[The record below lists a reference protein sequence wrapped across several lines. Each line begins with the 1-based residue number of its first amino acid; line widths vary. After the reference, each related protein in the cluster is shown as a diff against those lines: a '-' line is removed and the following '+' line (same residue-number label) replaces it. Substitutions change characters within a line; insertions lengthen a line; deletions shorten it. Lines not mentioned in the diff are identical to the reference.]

1 MKSNFDAIVIGTG
14 QSGPFLAVRM
24 AAAGQRVAIIERDRF
39 GGTCVNTGC
48 IPTKTLVAS
57 AYTAHLA
64 RRAAEFGIQLRGPI
78 ATDMKRVKARKEEIV
93 GKSRSGLESWLK
105 NTPNCTVYQGQAR
118 FDSANE
124 VRVGEDLL
132 AAAQIFI
139 NVGARAAIPSMPGV
153 ERTPY
158 LTNSTLLDL
167 DTLPRHLVIVGGG
180 YVGLEFGQI
189 FRRFGSEVTIIDR
202 ASRLIAHEDEDVS
215 IEVQAIL
222 EREGVQVRL
231 NATCIELTSQGEV
244 VGTRLDCAA
253 GAPEVNGSHLLLAM
267 GRTPNTDDLGL
278 EKAGV
283 ARDAHGFIVVDD
295 QLRTNVAGIWALGD
309 CNGRGGFTHTSY
321 NDFKIVAANLLDHET
336 RCVTDR
342 IRAYNLYVD
351 PPLGRCGMTERDAL
365 ASGHRVLIGR
375 RPMTKVGRALE
386 KGETQGFMKVLV
398 DADSKQFLG
407 AAILGTGGD
416 EVIHC
421 VLDLMYARAPYTTM
435 QWAMHIHPTVCE
447 LLPTMLDDLRPLC
460 DSRSQGCEITA

>member
-1 MKSNFDAIVIGTG
+1 MKNNFDAIVIGTG
-14 QSGPFLAVRM
+14 QSGPFLAVGM
-24 AAAGQRVAIIERDRF
+24 AASEQRVAMIERGRF

-57 AYTAHLA
+57 AYAAHMS
-64 RRAAEFGIQLRGPI
+64 RRAGEFGIQLAGPI
-78 ATDMKRVKARKEEIV
+78 STDMKRVKARKDEIT
-93 GKSRSGLESWLK
+93 GKSRTALESLLK
-105 NTPNCTVYQGQAR
+105 STPNCTVYQGQAS
-118 FDSANE
+118 FESPHE
-124 VRVGEDLL
+124 VRVGEELL
-132 AAAQIFI
+132 TAPQIFI

-153 ERTPY
+153 ADTPY

-167 DTLPRHLVIVGGG
+167 DILPGHLVIVGGG

-215 IEVQAIL
+215 KEVQAIL
-222 EREGVQVRL
+222 EREGIQVRL
-231 NATCIELTSQGEV
+231 NATCIELMHHGEE
-244 VGTRLDCAA
+244 VGARVDCAE
-253 GAPEVNGSHLLLAM
+253 GVLEVSGSHLLLAM
-267 GRTPNTDDLGL
+267 GRTPNTGDLGL

-283 ARDAHGFIVVDD
+283 ERDAHGYIIVDN

-336 RCVTDR
+336 HSVADR
-342 IRAYNLYVD
+342 IRAYNLYID
-351 PPLGRCGMTERDAL
+351 PPLGRCGMTEREAL
-365 ASGHRVLIGR
+365 ASGRRVLIGR
-375 RPMTKVGRALE
+375 RPMTQVGRAVE

-398 DADSKQFLG
+398 DADSKEFLG

-421 VLDLMYARAPYTTM
+421 VLDMMYARASYAVM
-435 QWAMHIHPTVCE
+435 QWAMHIHPTVSE
-447 LLPTMLDDLRPLC
+447 LIPTMLDQLRPL
-460 DSRSQGCEITA
+460 EA